1 MGSVNVDQTKLSQSF
16 MLTEGGPGAGVM
28 RQLHLVRPEPETG
41 IGRTALVLMTVAWLP
56 LFVLCLVEDLLFG
69 RVHMPFFYDIAAH
82 ARFLLGV
89 PVLVLADVPVGTR
102 LHAVVRHFIEAHLVR
117 EKETGEFEA
126 ILVNLLRFRDSH
138 IGEVVVV
145 VLTYLATVNALFGAS
160 ASALSGTWF
169 RPEAGPGLTVVGY
182 WYAFI
187 SLPIFQ
193 FLLFRWIYRMA
204 VWSVFLWKVSRLNLV
219 LTPTHP
225 DGAGGLAFLGKALI
239 PFGVILFG
247 ISTVV
252 SSGVLER
259 ILYEGARLQAYL
271 PSYVILF
278 GFALAI
284 FAAPLLIFVP
294 KLLALKARG
303 LMEYGTLGSEYT
315 QAFYRRWVGKTEPI
329 EEPLLGT
336 ADIQSLADL
345 GNSFEI
351 IRKMRAVPCELSD
364 FVGFLVPGLIPAP
377 PLATTVM
384 PLGEIVKKLMKLIV

>member
-1 MGSVNVDQTKLSQSF
+1 MKTSF
-16 MLTEGGPGAGVM
+16 LAGY
-28 RQLHLVRPEPETG
+28 
-41 IGRTALVLMTVAWLP
+41 IA
-56 LFVLCLVEDLLFG
+56 
-69 RVHMPFFYDIAAH
+69 FFYDIAAH

-102 LHAVVRHFIEAHLVR
+102 LRAVTRHFIEAHLVR
-117 EKETGEFEA
+117 KEEAGKFEA

-138 IGEVVVV
+138 VGEVVVV
-145 VLTYLATVNALFGAS
+145 ILTYLATFNALFG

-169 RPEAGPGLTVVGY
+169 RPEAGRGLTLVGY
-182 WYAFI
+182 WYAFV

-204 VWSVFLWKVSRLNLV
+204 VWSRLLWKVSRLNLA

-239 PFGVILFG
+239 PFGVILFA

-252 SSGVLER
+252 SSAVLEH
-259 ILYEGARLQAYL
+259 ILYDGERLQAYL
-271 PSYVILF
+271 PSYVTLF
-278 GFALAI
+278 VFALAI

-294 KLLALKARG
+294 KLLALKERG

-315 QAFYRRWVGKTEPI
+315 QAFYRRWVAKTEPV

-336 ADIQSLADL
+336 GDIQSLADL

-351 IRKMRAVPCELSD
+351 IKKMRVVPAARGD
-364 FVGFLVPGLIPAP
+364 FVGFVLPALIPAL
-377 PLATTVM
+377 PLAATVM
-384 PLGEIVKKLMKLIV
+384 PLADIVKDLLKLIV